1 MISGTVAIAFGVFGA
16 LFCAGY
22 VILQAVNE
30 YKTAVDLRLLD
41 VKGGSGSRKG
51 SGRSRTNDSSIHM
64 RPWWLTF
71 NRLVPRD
78 DADRRRHQVRLV
90 MAGLYSPSAITA
102 LFAAKIIL
110 MVVPPL
116 VGALAAL
123 CGAVTLFHGLF
134 YGCVGGMFGMILP
147 SFWLDHRIKRRHRIL
162 RGSLPDMLDVMTVC
176 LEGGLSVPSTIQR
189 VGDELQFAHPM
200 LAGELSIVQR
210 ETELGIPIETAL
222 RRFADRTGYEG
233 VRPLATFVREAQ
245 RHGSD
250 LADALRIHA
259 DMLRSQRES
268 DAEEAA
274 QKAAVKILIPTLLL
288 ILPAVF
294 VVLAG
299 PAAIRVQEAFSK

>member
-1 MISGTVAIAFGVFGA
+1 MISGTFAIAFGVFGA

-22 VILQAVNE
+22 VILQIVNE
-30 YKTAVDLRLLD
+30 YKAAVDVRLRECTGD
-41 VKGGSGSRKG
+41 EGNTRGFACSQAGSGTASNR
-51 SGRSRTNDSSIHM
+51 R
-64 RPWWLTF
+64 WWTTF

-90 MAGLYSPSAITA
+90 MAGMYSQTA
-102 LFAAKIIL
+102 LSAFFGAKIML
-110 MVVPPL
+110 MLIPPL
-116 VGALAAL
+116 A
-123 CGAVTLFHGLF
+123 GAVLAVCGIVSMFNGLF
-134 YGCVGGMFGMILP
+134 YGCLGGMLGMILP

-162 RGSLPDMLDVMTVC
+162 RQSLPDMLDVMTVC
-176 LEGGLSVPSTIQR
+176 LEGGLSVQSTIQR
-189 VGDELQFAHPM
+189 VGDELQFAHPA

-210 ETELGIPIETAL
+210 ETELGIPIDSAL
-222 RRFADRTGYEG
+222 RRLADRTGYDG
-233 VRPLATFVREAQ
+233 VRPLSTFVREAQ

-259 DMLRSQRES
+259 DMLRNQREF

-274 QKAAVKILIPTLLL
+274 QKASVKILIPTLLL

-299 PAAIRVQEAFSK
+299 PAAIRVQEAFSR